1 MPNTAKEPGNHSNL
15 RQMAEVRL
23 RDGNAPETYDRAMG
37 ASSLTLLYRL
47 ASNPE
52 TADDALK
59 LLHELQVHQVE
70 LDLQYEHMNE
80 ASQAL
85 EQSVHRLTELFALA
99 PAAYFIVTHA
109 GVIAEK
115 NLVGARMLGVE
126 RDDVGSQ
133 NIVRLAAPDSR
144 ASLLALLEQVH
155 SSGLRHSCRVQAL
168 DTKRSGWLEVI
179 ASASPDGRHCLVVV
193 LDVSEGASTSPQ
205 T

>member
-1 MPNTAKEPGNHSNL
+1 MQNNPKKLITHANL
-15 RQMAEVRL
+15 RQAAEDKI

-52 TADDALK
+52 TTVDALK

-70 LDLQYEHMNE
+70 LDLQYEHMSE

-85 EQSVHRLTELFALA
+85 EQSVHRLTELFVLA
-99 PAAYFIVTHA
+99 PVAYFVVTHA
-109 GVIAEK
+109 GMIAEA

-133 NIVRLAAPDSR
+133 NICRLALPESH

-155 SSGLRHSCRVQAL
+155 ISGRRHSCRVQAL
-168 DTKRSGWLEVI
+168 DTDSRRGLEVI
-179 ASASPDGRHCLVVV
+179 ASASPDTRHCLVVV
-193 LDVSEGASTSPQ
+193 MEVTYPSSAILQG
-205 T
+205 